1 VTYFDRAYF
10 VRGFSPMSAARRSIQ
25 LENAETGMRITV
37 WADDL
42 TGAFQASSGA
52 ADQTPA
58 TGESES
64 D

>member
-1 VTYFDRAYF
+1 MRDFNIGDRVTYFDRAHV

-37 WADDL
+37 WADEL
-42 TGAFQASSGA
+42 A
-52 ADQTPA
+52 AAPSAPA
-58 TGESES
+58 GESEA